1 MQHIQIFHTYVY
13 LYEQVWRDVDTTNAV
28 VNSDHGECRT
38 HTHTHVCV
46 CVCVCVS
53 RIHCC
58 DHSVILITIDRVQQA
73 WRGSLRPPAK
83 RSL

>member
-38 HTHTHVCV
+38 HTHTRVCV
-46 CVCVCVS
+46 CVRVCVENP
-53 RIHCC
+53 
-58 DHSVILITIDRVQQA
+58 L
-73 WRGSLRPPAK
+73 L
-83 RSL
+83 